1 MSRVKRGPHG
11 HLRHKK
17 IIRLA
22 KGYTGTRHNLIRRAT
37 QAMLKSLWYST
48 RDRRTRRRDLRK
60 LWIMRINAAARIN
73 GITYSQFIYLMK
85 KADITLNRK
94 MLANLAVKDP
104 QAFSAVVAKA
114 KLP

>member
-1 MSRVKRGPHG
+1 M
-11 HLRHKK
+11 
-17 IIRLA
+17 A
-22 KGYTGTRHNLIRRAT
+22 KGYSGTRHNLIRRAT